1 MSEGLDLY
9 QESIKQMAAAAH
21 GHGQLASPDGEAKLN
36 NPLCGD
42 RVHMQVAL
50 QGGRIAALA
59 HQTRG
64 CLLCR
69 AAASLLGARAAG
81 LDAAAIDAATNALE
95 ALLQEQ
101 AAAPPEWPEL
111 AMFRP
116 AHAHPSRHKCA
127 LLPFRALQAAVRKTV
142 ATQTT
147 NSPGRTGHVRS

>member
-1 MSEGLDLY
+1 MSDGLDLY

-21 GHGQLASPDGEAKLN
+21 GHGLLDSPDGEAKLN

-42 RVHMQVAL
+42 RVHLQVTL

-69 AAASLLGARAAG
+69 AAASLLGGRAAG
-81 LDAAAIDAATNALE
+81 LDAAAVDATANALE
-95 ALLQEQ
+95 ALLKEE
-101 AAAPPEWPEL
+101 AAAPPQWPEL
-111 AMFRP
+111 AIFLP

-127 LLPFRALQAAVRKTV
+127 LLPFRALQAALRD
-142 ATQTT
+142 AGAAQ
-147 NSPGRTGHVRS
+147 

>member
-21 GHGQLASPDGEAKLN
+21 GHGQLSSPDGDAKLN

-42 RVHMQVAL
+42 RVHLQVAL
-50 QGGRIAALA
+50 EGGRIAGLA

-69 AAASLLGARAAG
+69 AASSLLGTRAVG
-81 LDAAAIDAATNALE
+81 LDAAAVDELAQALE
-95 ALLQEQ
+95 AILREQ
-101 AAAPPEWPEL
+101 APPPEHWPEL
-111 AMFRP
+111 GMFGP

-127 LLPFRALQAAVRKTV
+127 LLPFQALQAALRKAA
-142 ATQTT
+142 ATQ
-147 NSPGRTGHVRS
+147 

>member
-1 MSEGLDLY
+1 MSAGFDLY
-9 QESIKQMAAAAH
+9 QEAIKQMAALAH
-21 GHGQLASPDGEAKLN
+21 GHGELASADGEATLN

-42 RVHMQVAL
+42 RVRMQVAL

-111 AMFRP
+111 AMFLP

-142 ATQTT
+142 AAQTT
-147 NSPGRTGHVRS
+147 TPPGRTGHVRS

>member
-21 GHGQLASPDGEAKLN
+21 GHGQLASADGEAKLN
-36 NPLCGD
+36 NLLCGD
-42 RVHMQVAL
+42 RVHMQVEL
-50 QGGRIAALA
+50 RGGRIAALA

-81 LDAAAIDAATNALE
+81 LDAAGVEAVASALE
-95 ALLQEQ
+95 VLLKEQ
-101 AAAPPEWPEL
+101 AEAPADWGEL

-127 LLPFRALQAAVRKTV
+127 LLPFRALQAALRD
-142 ATQTT
+142 AGAAQ
-147 NSPGRTGHVRS
+147 